1 MTTMGVAELRERA
14 AELTQLSAV
23 LAAAGSG
30 RGQVCLVEGPSGV
43 GKSRLLDECAASA
56 DALGMRTLRA
66 RCSELTRDYSFGVAR
81 NLFEGSVFRA
91 DAGTRATLMHDK
103 QFENRQTRSV
113 GSKPPCHFEKL

>member
-43 GKSRLLDECAASA
+43 GKS
-56 DALGMRTLRA
+56 
-66 RCSELTRDYSFGVAR
+66 
-81 NLFEGSVFRA
+81 
-91 DAGTRATLMHDK
+91 
-103 QFENRQTRSV
+103 
-113 GSKPPCHFEKL
+113 